1 MVAYWKITACS
12 DDPLFGDL
20 LHPKRKE
27 YPDDFVA
34 FFRRRFL
41 GTLAI
46 ASHHHIVTY
55 EVIEGRGTITGY
67 AEWARRH
74 AGDENNQDVPT
85 TQGKQSQTIWLWEI
99 RALTAIR

>member
-1 MVAYWKITACS
+1 
-12 DDPLFGDL
+12 

-27 YPDDFVA
+27 YPDDFIA

-46 ASHHHIVTY
+46 ASHHHVVTY
-55 EVIEGRGTITGY
+55 EVIDGQETITGY

-74 AGDENNQDVPT
+74 AGDEDNQDVPT
-85 TQGKQSQTIWLWEI
+85 TQGKQYPTMWPWEI
-99 RALTAIR
+99 RALMVSR